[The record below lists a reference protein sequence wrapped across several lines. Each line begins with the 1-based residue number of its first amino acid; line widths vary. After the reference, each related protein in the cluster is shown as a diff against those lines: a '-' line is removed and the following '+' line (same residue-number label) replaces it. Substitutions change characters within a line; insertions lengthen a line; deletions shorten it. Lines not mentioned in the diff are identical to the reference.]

1 MTQVDL
7 RITEARLID
16 GTGSTSAPGGIA
28 VKDGK
33 IVALGDVSAYRA
45 GREIDG
51 TGLALAP
58 GFIDVHTHDDR
69 ALLANPTM
77 DCKVSQGVTSVVTGN
92 CGVSLAPL
100 SPSVRPPGPL
110 DLLSADPADF
120 FGDFGAY
127 LDRLD
132 SEPAATNALCQVGH
146 ASLRVAAMADLDRPA
161 DQGEIAA
168 MRRSL
173 ETALDQGAIGLS
185 TGLAYAPASA
195 APTSEILALAEVMGQ
210 GRGLHSTHMRNEGE
224 AITAALE
231 ETFRIGREA
240 GVPLVISHFKCSG
253 RKSFGRSAET
263 LGLVEAARQAQRVGV
278 DVYPYHA
285 SSTILE
291 AGYIEEAERVLVT
304 WSEAHPEQQGRDLAD
319 IAADWGLDPLAAAER
334 LQPAGAVYFAMDE
347 ADVQR
352 ILAHPCSMIGSDGLP
367 HDSHPHPRLWGTF
380 PRVLGHYARDV
391 GLFSLEEAVRK
402 MTALPASTFGL
413 TDRGTLAPGMAA
425 DLVLFDP
432 AAVLDRASFEAP
444 KQAAAGI
451 AEVWVNGDSVWRDGA
466 PTGARPGRAI
476 RRGSLTF

>member
-7 RITEARLID
+7 RISNARLID
-16 GTGSTSAPGGIA
+16 GKGGASEIGGVA
-28 VKDGK
+28 VKDER
-33 IVALGDVSAYRA
+33 ILALGDVSGHSG

-51 TGLALAP
+51 SGLALAP

-77 DCKVSQGVTSVVTGN
+77 DCKVSQGVTTVVTGN
-92 CGVSLAPL
+92 CGISLAPL
-100 SPSVRPPGPL
+100 APSDRPPGPL
-110 DLLSADPADF
+110 DLLSPEPEDF
-120 FGDFGAY
+120 FADFGAY

-132 SEPAATNALCQVGH
+132 GEPAATNALCQVGH

-161 DQGEIAA
+161 DGAEIAA

-173 ETALDQGAIGLS
+173 ETALDAGAIGLS
-185 TGLAYAPASA
+185 TGLAYAPASS
-195 APTSEILALAEVMGQ
+195 APTSEILALAEVMGS
-210 GRGLHSTHMRNEGE
+210 GRGLHTTHMRDEGE
-224 AITAALE
+224 AITDALE
-231 ETFRIGREA
+231 ETFQIGREA
-240 GVPLVISHFKCSG
+240 GVPLLISHFKCSG
-253 RKSFGRSAET
+253 RKNFGRAAET
-263 LGLVEAARQAQRVGV
+263 LALVEAAREAQRVGV

-285 SSTILE
+285 SSTIL
-291 AGYIEEAERVLVT
+291 AADYIEEANRVLVT

-319 IAADWGLDPLAAAER
+319 IAADWGLDLMAAAER
-334 LQPAGAVYFAMDE
+334 LQPAGAIYFAMDE
-347 ADVQR
+347 ADVR
-352 ILAHPCSMIGSDGLP
+352 AILSHPCSMIGSDGLP

-402 MTALPASTFGL
+402 MTNLPAGTFGL
-413 TDRGTLAPGMAA
+413 TDRGALAPGMAA

-432 AAVLDRASFEAP
+432 AAVQDRASFDAP

-451 AEVWVNGDSVWRDGA
+451 AEVWVNGRSVWQNGG

-476 RRGSLTF
+476 RRDSLSF